1 MGQCRHIAG
10 RRPLPPL
17 PPPLPLATVAHRRD
31 TTPLPAGPSFY
42 RPQSC
47 FSRDLAVLSAVV
59 HRRQR
64 QQQQQQQS
72 RNGSDGGAARLH
84 VLDLMAG
91 SGVRTCRYLL
101 QAGADHGEPT
111 C

>member
-1 MGQCRHIAG
+1 MGQCDTLQAPFTHRHS
-10 RRPLPPL
+10 RLS
-17 PPPLPLATVAHRRD
+17 HRCS
-31 TTPLPAGPSFY
+31 TPLPNTAAGPSFY

-72 RNGSDGGAARLH
+72 QNGSLERAQVH

-91 SGVRTCRYLL
+91 SGIRTCRYLL
-101 QAGADHGEPT
+101 QAGADHGEST

>member
-1 MGQCRHIAG
+1 MPTQCRHPAATAAAATAAHL
-10 RRPLPPL
+10 RRR
-17 PPPLPLATVAHRRD
+17 AFTA
-31 TTPLPAGPSFY
+31 AGPSFY

-64 QQQQQQQS
+64 QQQQQQQQQQS
-72 RNGSDGGAARLH
+72 HNGSDGGAARLH

-101 QAGADHGEPT
+101 QAGADHGEPP